1 MAKAT
6 FFPLSPPR
14 NRGEGVARRR
24 RPGPAA
30 RGAWAAMEWGKR
42 EREGREGEEEKKKKK
57 ENGKRKKK
65 KKKKKKRRERDGGN
79 HGGDRDWTRTR
90 AGRA

>member
-6 FFPLSPPR
+6 FFLLSPPR
-14 NRGEGVARRR
+14 NRGEGAAR
-24 RPGPAA
+24 RPGQAA
-30 RGAWAAMEWGKR
+30 RGAWEAMEWGKR
-42 EREGREGEEEKKKKK
+42 EREGREEEKEKKKKK

-79 HGGDRDWTRTR
+79 RGGDRDWMRTR